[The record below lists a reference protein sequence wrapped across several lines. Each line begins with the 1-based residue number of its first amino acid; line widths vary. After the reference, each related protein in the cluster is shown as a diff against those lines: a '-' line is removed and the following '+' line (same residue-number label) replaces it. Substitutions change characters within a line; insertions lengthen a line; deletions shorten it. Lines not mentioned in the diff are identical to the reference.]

1 MHSHLWC
8 TKTLFTSFCRTD
20 DSDRINNAIRQ
31 LKTMGNIT
39 ARGFITRLYS
49 ATVPTDS
56 FTEKSLLTVRINR
69 RVRLH
74 ILSLTSFTSDMWIWI
89 FFRAIFVHQ
98 CKRYPLL
105 LSGPKGNNDFSHCSF
120 IKNLPP
126 PLCPLSHTGIKFMY
140 IPLALTK
147 AWTTRDAFLQ
157 FFFYYY

>member
-1 MHSHLWC
+1 MQSGNW
-8 TKTLFTSFCRTD
+8 KRW
-20 DSDRINNAIRQ
+20 AILQ
-31 LKTMGNIT
+31 HVVLLP
-39 ARGFITRLYS
+39 GFILQQFRRIHLR
-49 ATVPTDS
+49 
-56 FTEKSLLTVRINR
+56 KKNLLTVRINR

-157 FFFYYY
+157 FFLLLLTS

>member
-1 MHSHLWC
+1 MQSSNGRRWVILRHVVL
-8 TKTLFTSFCRTD
+8 LP
-20 DSDRINNAIRQ
+20 
-31 LKTMGNIT
+31 
-39 ARGFITRLYS
+39 GFILQQFRRIHLR
-49 ATVPTDS
+49 
-56 FTEKSLLTVRINR
+56 KKNLLTVRINR

-74 ILSLTSFTSDMWIWI
+74 ILSVTSFTSGMWIWI